1 MRNIRYY
8 KDGTSLITD
17 GPWSIFVG
25 GRALCPDGKVRAL
38 SWVAQCAD
46 SYWTVPAAVKVK
58 GKKVSGFVTFKG
70 FCDDYT
76 LEFVPMKTGKNAGVF
91 DTQEVPAEG

>member
-1 MRNIRYY
+1 MRNIRFYGN
-8 KDGTSLITD
+8 GTSLTTM

-25 GRALCPDGKVRAL
+25 GRAVCPDGKVRAL
-38 SWVAQCAD
+38 AWIAQCAD

-58 GKKVSGFVTFKG
+58 GKKVTGFVTFKG

-76 LEFVPMKTGKNAGVF
+76 VEFVPNKGGKNAGVF
-91 DTQEVPAEG
+91 DTQEVAKG